1 MKVTILVLALFAFT
15 CLGTSTNVKAQS
27 TDTHQKSAE
36 EGKGEVDVLLIE
48 MREHNEPVLKT
59 CLENCKESELQGG
72 NVTVGEPINKVQPVY
87 PPIARAA
94 HVAGEVV
101 VMVIIDEEGKVIA
114 AQALSGHP
122 LLQAASVKAA
132 RESTFNPTRMDG
144 GPVKVTGTIAYNF
157 LLN

>member
-1 MKVTILVLALFAFT
+1 MKVTVLVLALLATF
-15 CLGTSTNVKAQS
+15 LGISTNVQAQS

-36 EGKGEVDVLLIE
+36 ERKGEVDVLLKE
-48 MREHNEPVLKT
+48 MREHNEPVVKS
-59 CLENCKESELQGG
+59 CLENCKESDLQGG
-72 NVTVGEPINKVQPVY
+72 NVTVGEAINKVQPVY

-94 HVAGEVV
+94 HATGEVV

-114 AQALSGHP
+114 AQAVSGHP

-132 RESTFNPTRMDG
+132 RESTFNPTRIDG
-144 GPVKVTGTIAYNF
+144 KPVKVTGTIAYNF